1 MDLDA
6 LFAEDMARLQQ
17 TFYYPGPVQPIR
29 IENGIPFYT
38 SQQINIYGLPHHF
51 GIDQYQII
59 ELEEDG
65 RPPVTDYDM
74 EQERR
79 GSLRPI
85 HHYNR
90 VERFEQ
96 ILYQLVGCRGVVPR
110 LIIQHIRSI
119 GYDRNPDKVWDSV
132 RSILKKNNWSQY
144 YNRIPIILDQLGFDR
159 KIDFGDNNAFVLNL
173 VNEFRKI
180 SAKFEELKPHLVRCY
195 FPNLRY
201 VAFKLLVEYG
211 AVFQYK
217 IPFLRTPR
225 KEKQMDELWELL
237 RS

>member
-6 LFAEDMARLQQ
+6 LFAEDLARLQ
-17 TFYYPGPVQPIR
+17 TFPGPIQPLR
-29 IENGIPFYT
+29 VEFGIPFYT
-38 SQQINIYGLPHHF
+38 SQQINLFGLPHIW
-51 GIDQYQII
+51 GVDQYQII
-59 ELEEDG
+59 ELFEDSH
-65 RPPVTDYDM
+65 PQVTDYDM

-110 LIIQHIRSI
+110 LVICTIKQEGFDDHP
-119 GYDRNPDKVWDSV
+119 DRVWDSV
-132 RSILKKNNWSQY
+132 RSILKKHKWSHY
-144 YNRIPIILDQLGFDR
+144 YNRIPVILDQLGFKR
-159 KIDFGDNNAFVLNL
+159 KIDFGDSNAFILNI
-173 VNEFRKI
+173 VNEFKKI
-180 SAKFEELKPHLVRCY
+180 SAKFEDLKPHLVRCY

-201 VAFKLLVEYG
+201 VAFKLLIEYG
-211 AVFQYK
+211 AIFQYK

-225 KEKQMDELWELL
+225 KEKMMDDLWEML
-237 RS
+237 RN

>member
-6 LFAEDMARLQQ
+6 LFAEDLARLQQ
-17 TFYYPGPVQPIR
+17 PLIYPGPTQPVR
-29 IENGIPFYT
+29 VEFGIPFYT
-38 SQQINIYGLPHHF
+38 SQQISIFGLPHLF
-51 GIDQYQII
+51 GVDQYQII
-59 ELEEDG
+59 ELQEDSH
-65 RPPVTDYDM
+65 PPVTDYDM

-85 HHYNR
+85 HHYSR

-110 LIIQHIRSI
+110 VIVLHIQSVGFDQHP
-119 GYDRNPDKVWDSV
+119 DRVWDSV
-132 RSILKKNNWSQY
+132 RAILKKNNWSQY
-144 YNRIPIILDQLGFDR
+144 YNRIPIILDQLGFER

-180 SAKFEELKPHLVRCY
+180 SCRFEELKPQLVRSY

-201 VAFKLLVEYG
+201 VAFKLLQEHG

-225 KEKQMDELWELL
+225 KEKMMDELWELL

>member
-6 LFAEDMARLQQ
+6 LFAEDMALLQKPILI
-17 TFYYPGPVQPIR
+17 YPVDPVR
-29 IENGIPFYT
+29 YEDGVPFYT
-38 SQQINIYGLPHHF
+38 SQQINLYGLPHLF

-59 ELEEDG
+59 ELYDDG
-65 RPPVTDYDM
+65 HPQVTDYDM

-79 GSLRPI
+79 GALRPI

-110 LIIQHIRSI
+110 MIILHLKSV
-119 GYDRNPDKVWDSV
+119 GYDRHPDRVWDSV

-159 KIDFGDNNAFVLNL
+159 KINFGDSNAFVLNI

-180 SAKFEELKPHLVRCY
+180 SARFEELKPHLVRCY

-201 VAFKLLVEYG
+201 VAFKLLIEHG
-211 AVFQYK
+211 AVFEYK

-225 KEKQMDELWELL
+225 KEKVMDELWELL
-237 RS
+237 RN